1 MSRKLKPQP
10 KLSVAK
16 KKPPSW
22 QREKSISRLIWI
34 FISLIIVLIIGLVGY
49 WGYDSYVA
57 AWRQPV
63 AKVNE
68 TTVDMNH
75 FVKMLRFYSRNPD
88 IAIDAISY
96 PYQVLSI
103 IEDNELIRQGA
114 HDLIIQVPPD
124 EVTEEIRGF
133 LMPPTEDEGNATQPE
148 VDLDKLYNQ
157 WLDTIQLSDEE
168 YRQLVETDLLEK
180 RITEYLREHNV
191 PTEAEQVHLN
201 IIPLGNDTIAFEV
214 SDRLKAGGNFT
225 ELAVEYSIVEELRES
240 GGDVGWVPRGIYPEL
255 DDVAFALEIGN
266 VTEPI
271 LIGQGYY
278 IVRVS
283 EKADS
288 MDVPE
293 EFQVT
298 LADGEFQKW
307 LQEQREAGIIEEFL
321 DQDKINW
328 AIEQL
333 I

>member
-1 MSRKLKPQP
+1 LSRKLKPEP

-34 FISLIIVLIIGLVGY
+34 LISLIIVLIVALVSY

-88 IAIDAISY
+88 IAIDTTSY
-96 PYQVLSI
+96 PYQVLYI

-114 HDLIIQVPPD
+114 HDLNIQVPPD

-168 YRQLVETDLLEK
+168 YSQLVETDLLEK

-201 IIPLGNDTIAFEV
+201 IIPLGNETIAFEV

-288 MDVPE
+288 MDIPE

>member
-10 KLSVAK
+10 KLSVDK

-63 AKVNE
+63 VKVNE

-96 PYQVLSI
+96 PYQVLYI

-133 LMPPTEDEGNATQPE
+133 LIPPTEDEGNATQPE

-201 IIPLGNDTIAFEV
+201 IITLGNETIAFEV

-266 VTEPI
+266 ITEPI

-288 MDVPE
+288 MDIPE

>member
-34 FISLIIVLIIGLVGY
+34 LISLIIVLIIALVSY

-88 IAIDAISY
+88 ITIDAISY
-96 PYQVLSI
+96 PYQVLYI

-114 HDLIIQVPPD
+114 HDLNIQVPPD

-201 IIPLGNDTIAFEV
+201 IIPLGNETIAFEV

-240 GGDVGWVPRGIYPEL
+240 GGDAGWVPRGIYPAL

-288 MDVPE
+288 MNVPE

>member
-16 KKPPSW
+16 KNPPSW
-22 QREKSISRLIWI
+22 QREKTISRLIWI
-34 FISLIIVLIIGLVGY
+34 LISLVIVLIVGLVGY

-63 AKVNE
+63 VKVNE
-68 TTVDMNH
+68 TTVDMSH

-88 IAIDAISY
+88 IAIDAGSY
-96 PYQVLSI
+96 PYQVLQI

-114 HDLIIQVPPD
+114 HDLNIQVLPD

-133 LMPPTEDEGNATQPE
+133 LIPPTEDEGNATQPE
-148 VDLDKLYNQ
+148 ADLDKLYNQ

-168 YRQLVETDLLEK
+168 YRQLVETDLLET
-180 RITEYLREHNV
+180 RITEYLRELNV

-201 IIPLGNDTIAFEV
+201 IILLGNETIASEV
-214 SDRLKAGGNFT
+214 SEKLKAGGNFT
-225 ELAVEYSIVEELRES
+225 ELAVEYSLVEELRES

-255 DDVAFALEIGN
+255 DDVAFALEVGN

-271 LIGQGYY
+271 LTGQGYY

-283 EKADS
+283 EKAES
-288 MDVPE
+288 MNVPE
-293 EFQVT
+293 EFQVF

-321 DQDKINW
+321 DNDKINW

-333 I
+333 S

>member
-1 MSRKLKPQP
+1 
-10 KLSVAK
+10 VAK

-34 FISLIIVLIIGLVGY
+34 LISLIIVVIIGLVSY

-63 AKVNE
+63 VKVNE

-96 PYQVLSI
+96 PYQVLQI

-114 HDLIIQVPPD
+114 HDLNIQVPPD

-157 WLDTIQLSDEE
+157 WLDTIQLSNEE
-168 YRQLVETDLLEK
+168 YRQLVETDLLET
-180 RITEYLREHNV
+180 RITEYLRELNV

-201 IIPLGNDTIAFEV
+201 IILLGNETTASEV
-214 SDRLKAGGNFT
+214 IEKLKAGGNFT
-225 ELAVEYSIVEELRES
+225 ELAVEYSLVEELRES

-255 DDVAFALEIGN
+255 DDVAFALEVGN

-271 LIGQGYY
+271 LTGQGYY

-288 MDVPE
+288 MNVPE
-293 EFQVT
+293 EFQVF

>member
-22 QREKSISRLIWI
+22 QREKTISRLILI
-34 FISLIIVLIIGLVGY
+34 VISLIIVVIIGLVSY

-57 AWRQPV
+57 AWRQPAV
-63 AKVNE
+63 KVNE
-68 TTVDMNH
+68 TTVNMDH
-75 FVKMLRFYSRNPD
+75 FVKMLRFYSRDN
-88 IAIDAISY
+88 IAIGAISD
-96 PYQVLSI
+96 PYQVLQI
-103 IEDNELIRQGA
+103 IESRELIRQGA
-114 HDLIIQVPPD
+114 HDLNIQVPPD

-133 LMPPTEDEGNATQPE
+133 LTPPTEDEGNATQPE
-148 VDLDKLYNQ
+148 VDFDKLYNQ
-157 WLDTIQLSDEE
+157 LLDAIQFSDEE

-180 RITEYLREHNV
+180 RITEYLRELNV

-201 IIPLGNDTIAFEV
+201 IIVLGNETTASEV
-214 SDRLKAGGNFT
+214 SDKLKAGGNFT
-225 ELAVEYSIVEELRES
+225 ELAVEYSLFDELRES
-240 GGDVGWVPRGIYPEL
+240 GGDAGWVPRGIYPEL
-255 DDVAFALEIGN
+255 DDIAFALEAGN

-278 IVRVS
+278 IIRVS

-293 EFQVT
+293 EFQVF
-298 LADGEFQKW
+298 LANGEFGKW
-307 LQEQREAGIIEEFL
+307 LQEQRVASIIEEFL

-333 I
+333 R

>member
-1 MSRKLKPQP
+1 
-10 KLSVAK
+10 VAK

-22 QREKSISRLIWI
+22 QREKTISRLIWI
-34 FISLIIVLIIGLVGY
+34 LISLIIVVIIGLVSY

-63 AKVNE
+63 VKVNE

-96 PYQVLSI
+96 PYQVLQI

-114 HDLIIQVPPD
+114 HDLNIQVPPD

-157 WLDTIQLSDEE
+157 WLDTIQLSNEE
-168 YRQLVETDLLEK
+168 YRQLVETDLLET
-180 RITEYLREHNV
+180 RITEYLRELNV

-201 IIPLGNDTIAFEV
+201 IILLGNETTASEV
-214 SDRLKAGGNFT
+214 IEKLEAGGNFT
-225 ELAVEYSIVEELRES
+225 ELAVEYSLVEELRES

-255 DDVAFALEIGN
+255 DDVAFALEVGN

-271 LIGQGYY
+271 LTGQGYY

-283 EKADS
+283 EKANS
-288 MDVPE
+288 MNVPE
-293 EFQVT
+293 EFQVF

-328 AIEQL
+328 AIEQMR
-333 I
+333 

>member
-34 FISLIIVLIIGLVGY
+34 LISLIIVLIIGLVGY

-88 IAIDAISY
+88 LTIDTILY
-96 PYQVLSI
+96 R

-201 IIPLGNDTIAFEV
+201 IILLGNETAAAEV
-214 SDRLKAGGNFT
+214 SEKLMAGGNFT
-225 ELAVEYSIVEELRES
+225 ELAVEYSLGEELRES
-240 GGDVGWVPRGIYPEL
+240 GGDVGWVPRGIYTEL

-288 MDVPE
+288 MDIPE